1 MTTVRELL
9 AEAKRLLAAAPFE
22 PPLREAHLLLGHVL
36 GHSEARL
43 LARDRD
49 SVPPEAE
56 EAFRALLDRRLAGEP
71 VAYLVGE
78 REFFGRPFRVDRRV
92 LIPRPETEHLVE
104 AVLALDLPGDARVLD
119 VGTGSGAIAVTLA
132 LERPGWRV
140 VATDL
145 SPEALVLARDNA
157 RRLGPRTEDPLGL
170 RLVAA
175 DLLAGLRLE
184 AFDLL
189 VSNPPYVAL
198 EEAAS
203 LSPEVREF
211 EPHGALFSRAG
222 SGESGASSEAPPGT
236 GIASLLLERS
246 ATLPARAPVVLEI
259 GHGQL
264 DAVRAVAARHGRRV
278 VRVVPDY
285 AGIPRVVVLTRAGG
299 EEP

>member
-1 MTTVRELL
+1 MPTIATLL
-9 AEAKRLLAAAPFE
+9 REAKERLAAAPLH
-22 PPLREAHLLLGHVL
+22 PPPREAHLLLGHVL
-36 GHSEARL
+36 GLSEARL

-56 EAFRALLDRRLAGEP
+56 EAFRALLERRLTGEP

-104 AVLALDLPGDARVLD
+104 AVLALDLPEDARVLD

-145 SPEALVLARDNA
+145 SPGALVLARDNA
-157 RRLGPRTEDPLGL
+157 RRLGPRTEGPPGL

-198 EEAAS
+198 EEAAA
-203 LSPEVREF
+203 LSPEVLEF

-222 SGESGASSEAPPGT
+222 SGESGAPSEAPPGT

-259 GHGQL
+259 GYGQL

-285 AGIPRVVVLTRAGG
+285 AGIPRVLVLTRAGG